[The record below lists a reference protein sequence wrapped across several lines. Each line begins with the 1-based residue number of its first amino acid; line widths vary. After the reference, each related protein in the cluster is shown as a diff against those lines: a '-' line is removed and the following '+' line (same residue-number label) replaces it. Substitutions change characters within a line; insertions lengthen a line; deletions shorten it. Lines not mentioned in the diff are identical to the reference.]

1 MGTIDRFQTT
11 AAADLIRRLQSAA
24 APQRPPVEWTP
35 PDIARLLAR
44 VQPAPSGR
52 PGDAARERG
61 QLSTAFLAGVAQAW
75 EETHGSASGSLA
87 GLAATTARTLLK
99 NRAATQDDRCAHA
112 FLGGLRA
119 GRGLVAGAVPA
130 AAAAAGLRLFVRQPL
145 TESGDEQ
152 QALIAAVLDR
162 IESCNGKPHAF
173 RYLTGRQAESAQTFR
188 SSFEAEVGQPF
199 TPQAFRSH
207 RLKLLDQAD
216 VFVNIRAGMSESSA
230 FELSYH
236 VFRGACTPVL
246 FLVWKRA
253 PIKTTLLKDL
263 GALCDVTYVE
273 FEHPDELDERL
284 GSFFE
289 SCRQGQRSALPA
301 LARAGA

>member
-24 APQRPPVEWTP
+24 TPQRPSVQWTP
-35 PDIARLLAR
+35 EDVARLLAR
-44 VQPAPSGR
+44 IHPAPSGR

-75 EETHGSASGSLA
+75 EETHGSPTGSLA
-87 GLAATTARTLLK
+87 GLSATTARTLLK
-99 NRAATQDDRCAHA
+99 NRAATQDDRVVHA
-112 FLGGLRA
+112 FMSGLRT
-119 GRGLVAGAVPA
+119 GRGQAAGGAPVVSEAP
-130 AAAAAGLRLFVRQPL
+130 GLRLFVRQPL
-145 TESGDEQ
+145 TESGDAQ
-152 QALIAAVLDR
+152 QALIAAVLER
-162 IESCNGKPHAF
+162 IEACDGKPHAF

-207 RLKLLDQAD
+207 RLKQLDQAD

-246 FLVWKRA
+246 FLVWKHA

-263 GALCDVTYVE
+263 GSLCDVTYVE

-284 GSFFE
+284 AGFFE
-289 SCRQGQRSALPA
+289 SCRHGRRSALPA